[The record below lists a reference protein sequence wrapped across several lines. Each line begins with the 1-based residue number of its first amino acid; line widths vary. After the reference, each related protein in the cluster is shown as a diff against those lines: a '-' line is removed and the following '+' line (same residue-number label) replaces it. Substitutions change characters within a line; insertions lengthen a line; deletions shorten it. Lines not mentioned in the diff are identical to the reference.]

1 MAEVKRTY
9 YKSGKLESECFE
21 INGKK
26 NINHIIQMDNY
37 IKCYID
43 DKKVE

>member
-9 YKSGKLESECFE
+9 YINGALESECFE

-26 NINHIIQMDNY
+26 NGKIQSLS
-37 IKCYID
+37 
-43 DKKVE
+43 